1 MAESVTYKHP
11 RHGNARVGL
20 TVELAATEQEVEEA
34 QCLRRLVL
42 SKRRDGAIKD
52 ILTLDHYDPHCHHL
66 VVRDYHKG
74 TVVGATRIM
83 TDRQAKTAGG
93 YYADSRFDLSRLLPL
108 PGRTMEVGA
117 TCVHPDYENSGAYTI
132 LWAGLAR
139 FITIHRMD
147 FMIGCI
153 DIPLMEGVQQAKAII
168 GHLCSKHAVPSQL
181 SVMPRQPLLIT
192 PDAPSEGAVQLP
204 PLLDAYLRL
213 GAYVWEQAGFN
224 EQYNMAELFV
234 LLDTDN
240 LNPRYQS
247 EYLERGFNAA
257 VKEGGAGPVYL

>member
-1 MAESVTYKHP
+1 MTAKATYKHP
-11 RHGNARVGL
+11 RHGSARIGL
-20 TVELAATEQEVEEA
+20 TVELAATAQEVEEA
-34 QCLRRLVL
+34 QRLRQLVL
-42 SKRRDGAIKD
+42 SRHKGDVTRDALD
-52 ILTLDHYDPHCHHL
+52 LDHYDPHCHHL

-74 TVVGATRIM
+74 TVVGVTRIM
-83 TDRQAKTAGG
+83 TDRQAKKAGG

-117 TCVHPDYENSGAYTI
+117 TCIHPDYENSGVYTI

-153 DIPLMEGVQQAKAII
+153 DIPLMGGVQHAKAII
-168 GHLCSKHAVPSQL
+168 SHLCSKHAVPSQL
-181 SVMPRQPLLIT
+181 NVMPRQPLLIT
-192 PDAPSEGAVQLP
+192 PDASSEEAVQLP

-213 GAYVWEQAGFN
+213 GAYVWERPGFN
-224 EQYNMAELFV
+224 EEHNMAELFV

-240 LNPRYQS
+240 LSPRYQS
-247 EYLERGFNAA
+247 EYLERGFNTA
-257 VKEGGAGPVYL
+257 VEEGGAGPVYL